1 LLFFP
6 LLLFPILLFAQENS
20 ASLLRE
26 LDQTI
31 ENHQFYSNQKE
42 HTIDSLKQL
51 IKPVMNDLQ
60 NRRFMINYMKDI
72 ECISRIPHCFCSKSM
87 QIAISLN
94 SKARDQAAL
103 NLPPS
108 WELWDV
114 QRGYRHSCKNPGNR
128 SPRFLLCCKPR
139 AI

>member
-1 LLFFP
+1 MNRFLLFFP
-6 LLLFPILLFAQENS
+6 TFPNIAFRSRKFSVFTAK
-20 ASLLRE
+20 

-51 IKPVMNDLQ
+51 IKPVMSDLQ

-72 ECISRIPHCFCSKSM
+72 ECISRIPPWFCSKSM

-94 SKARDQAAL
+94 DSKRDQAAL
-103 NLPPS
+103 NLAS
-108 WELWDV
+108 IMGTLGC
-114 QRGYRHSCKNPGNR
+114 RGYRHSCKT
-128 SPRFLLCCKPR
+128 L
-139 AI
+139 AIGPQS